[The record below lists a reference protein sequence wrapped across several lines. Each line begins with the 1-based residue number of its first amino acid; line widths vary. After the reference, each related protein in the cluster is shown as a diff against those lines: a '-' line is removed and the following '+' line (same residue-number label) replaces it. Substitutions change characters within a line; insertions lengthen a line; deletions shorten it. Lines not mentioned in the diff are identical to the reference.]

1 MTKITIGA
9 RGSKL
14 SLAYVEKVKEL
25 LLKKNR
31 ELKEENINF
40 KAIKTS
46 GDIHQNI
53 KLSEIG
59 GKNLFC
65 KEIQEKLI
73 SDEINIAV
81 HSLKDMES
89 VEDDRLTIGAYIKRN
104 DFRDVIISNKIK
116 SIEDLKN
123 KIVIGSSSRRREL
136 QLKKINQ
143 NISVVNIRGNIDT
156 RIQKL
161 EEGKLDGII
170 LAAAGVKSLKLNNKI
185 SISFETEKVLPAVG
199 QGIIAVQCKKNDEV
213 AKFFLKNINDPETE
227 LCAKAERKMLQVIG
241 GDCETAIGGLAII
254 ENNNLKLKVQL
265 FSDSGS
271 DSFEHELIGKDT
283 DAVNIGKAVGE
294 KLLNLAGKEFKK
306 NEHFTN

>member
-1 MTKITIGA
+1 MIKITIGA

-25 LLKKNR
+25 LLQENK
-31 ELKEENINF
+31 ELNEENINF

-46 GDIHQNI
+46 GDINQNI
-53 KLSEIG
+53 RLSEIG

-65 KEIQEKLI
+65 KEIEEKLI
-73 SDEINIAV
+73 SNDIDIAV

-89 VEDDRLTIGAYIKRN
+89 IENDNLVIGAYIKRN

-116 SIEDLKN
+116 DKEDLKG

-156 RIQKL
+156 RIKKL
-161 EEGKLDGII
+161 DKEKLDGII
-170 LAAAGVKSLKLNNKI
+170 LAAAGVKSLNLNNKI
-185 SISFETEKVLPAVG
+185 SISFEIEEVLPAVG
-199 QGIIAVQCKKNDEV
+199 QGIIAVQCKKNDEKV
-213 AKFFLKNINDPETE
+213 KSFLKNINDVETE

-241 GDCETAIGGLAII
+241 GDCETAIGGLAVID
-254 ENNNLKLKVQL
+254 NKNLKLKAQL

-271 DSFEHELIGKDT
+271 ESFEHE
-283 DAVNIGKAVGE
+283 
-294 KLLNLAGKEFKK
+294 
-306 NEHFTN
+306 

>member
-1 MTKITIGA
+1 MIKITIGA

-25 LLKKNR
+25 LLQENK

-46 GDIHQNI
+46 GDINQNI
-53 KLSEIG
+53 RLSEIG

-65 KEIQEKLI
+65 KEIEEKLI
-73 SDEINIAV
+73 SNDIDIAV

-89 VEDDRLTIGAYIKRN
+89 IENDNLVIGAYIKRN

-116 SIEDLKN
+116 DKEDLKG

-143 NISVVNIRGNIDT
+143 NISVVNMRGNIDT
-156 RIQKL
+156 RIKKL
-161 EEGKLDGII
+161 DKEELDGII
-170 LAAAGVKSLKLNNKI
+170 LAAAGVKSLNLNNKI
-185 SISFETEKVLPAVG
+185 SISFEIEEVLPAVG
-199 QGIIAVQCKKNDEV
+199 QGVIAVQCKKNDKKV
-213 AKFFLKNINDPETE
+213 KSFLKNINDVETE

-241 GDCETAIGGLAII
+241 GDCETAIGGLAVID
-254 ENNNLKLKVQL
+254 NKNLKLKAQL

-271 DSFEHELIGKDT
+271 ESFEHELTGKDI
-283 DAVNIGKAVGE
+283 DAINIGRAMGE
-294 KLLNLAGKEFKK
+294 KLLSLAGKEFKRK
-306 NEHFTN
+306 

>member
-25 LLKKNR
+25 LLQENK

-46 GDIHQNI
+46 GDINQNI
-53 KLSEIG
+53 RLSEIG

-65 KEIQEKLI
+65 KEIEEKLI
-73 SDEINIAV
+73 SNDIDIAV

-89 VEDDRLTIGAYIKRN
+89 IENDNLVIGAYIKRN

-116 SIEDLKN
+116 DKEDLKG

-156 RIQKL
+156 RIKKL
-161 EEGKLDGII
+161 DKEKLDGII
-170 LAAAGVKSLKLNNKI
+170 LAAAGVKSLNLNNKI
-185 SISFETEKVLPAVG
+185 SISFEIEEVLPAVG
-199 QGIIAVQCKKNDEV
+199 QGIIAVQCKKNDEKV
-213 AKFFLKNINDPETE
+213 KSFLKNINDVETE
-227 LCAKAERKMLQVIG
+227 LCAKAERRMLQVIG
-241 GDCETAIGGLAII
+241 GDCETAIGGLAVID
-254 ENNNLKLKVQL
+254 NKNLKLKAQL

-271 DSFEHELIGKDT
+271 ESFEHELTGKDI
-283 DAVNIGKAVGE
+283 DAINIGKTMGE
-294 KLLNLAGKEFKK
+294 KLLSLAGKEFKRK
-306 NEHFTN
+306 

>member
-1 MTKITIGA
+1 MSKITIGA

-14 SLAYVEKVKEL
+14 SLAYVEKVKKL
-25 LLKKNR
+25 LLKDNK

-46 GDIHQNI
+46 GDINQNI

-65 KEIQEKLI
+65 KEIEEKLI
-73 SDEINIAV
+73 SNDIDIAV

-89 VEDDRLTIGAYIKRN
+89 VENDKLTIGAYIKRN

-116 SIEDLKN
+116 STEDLKD
-123 KIVIGSSSRRREL
+123 KIIIGSSSRRREL

-143 NISVVNIRGNIDT
+143 KITFINIRGNIDS

-161 EEGKLDGII
+161 EGGKIDGIM

-185 SISFETEKVLPAVG
+185 SILFEAEEVLPAVG
-199 QGIIAVQCKKNDEV
+199 QGIIAVQCRKNDKV
-213 AKFFLKNINDPETE
+213 VKIFLEKINDSETE

-241 GDCETAIGGLAII
+241 GNCETAIGGLAVIK
-254 ENNNLKLKVQL
+254 NNNLKLKAQL

-271 DSFEHELIGKDT
+271 NSFEHQISGQDT
-283 DAVNIGKAVGE
+283 NAINIGKEVGE
-294 KLLNLAGKEFKK
+294 KLLSLAGKEFKK
-306 NEHFTN
+306 K